1 MPAAIVTPRE
11 RILNTALRLFYSDGI
26 AATGVDRI
34 IAEAGVAKA
43 TLYYHYPSK
52 ETLAVA
58 FLAERHRQ
66 WMAKFRQHLAAQARQ
81 DLPAVADALAC
92 WMREP
97 DFRGCAFINAITED
111 ATPAVRAQALI
122 HKAELQQIIAALC
135 QKQVGGARA
144 VTLARQAM
152 LVIEGMIIRY
162 QMTADPQIMADSRA
176 VLAQLAQTKPA
187 RRTTGPSPSRPN
199 R

>member
-1 MPAAIVTPRE
+1 MPAAIAPPRA
-11 RILNTALRLFYSDGI
+11 RILQTALRLFYRDGI

-43 TLYYHYPSK
+43 TLYHHFPSK
-52 ETLAVA
+52 EALAVA

-66 WMAKFRQHLAAQARQ
+66 WMAKFRRHLAAQPHQ
-81 DLPAVADALAC
+81 DLPAAADALAC

-97 DFRGCAFINAITED
+97 GFRGCAFINAVAED
-111 ATPAVRAQALI
+111 ASPAVRAQALA
-122 HKAELQQIIAALC
+122 HKAELQEVIALTCRKHRTA
-135 QKQVGGARA
+135 ATA
-144 VTLARQAM
+144 AALARQAM

-162 QMTADPQIMADSRA
+162 QMTADPQVMADGRS
-176 VLAQLAQTKPA
+176 VLVQLAEKATA
-187 RRTTGPSPSRPN
+187 NSRPKS

>member
-1 MPAAIVTPRE
+1 MPEAIATPRE
-11 RILNTALRLFYSDGI
+11 RILNAAVRLFYRDGI
-26 AATGVDRI
+26 AATGVDRV

-43 TLYYHYPSK
+43 TLYYHFPSK

-58 FLAERHRQ
+58 FLAERHQR
-66 WMAKFRQHLAAQARQ
+66 WMDRFRQHLAAQPRQ

-97 DFRGCAFINAITED
+97 DFRGCAFINAVTED
-111 ATPAVRAQALI
+111 ASAAVRAQAVA
-122 HKAELQQIIAALC
+122 HKAELQEMIAVTCRKNRTTTKAD
-135 QKQVGGARA
+135 
-144 VTLARQAM
+144 TLARQAM

-162 QMTADPQIMADSRA
+162 QMTADPQVMADGRS
-176 VLAQLAQTKPA
+176 VLAQLAQAKSTRTITAPA
-187 RRTTGPSPSRPN
+187 PDRPN